1 MRDHPRRSGSRRAAA
16 AGVILALVGSLLT
29 ALAVPAFAAPDPTSV
44 ESYAPEGTANLAPA
58 GLVTVSSSQGGASP
72 AILNDGASGHPEL
85 GVWVADETGVDA
97 GGWVQLDLP
106 RESELSRVVV
116 FPRGDPGF
124 YGFYYPIDFTVS
136 VLDAEGETVA
146 EERVVHDDSP
156 EAVVTEPDVV
166 DFDEPVTGVA
176 VRIDVTTRQSR
187 EGGILQF
194 SEIAAF
200 GVAQDGPDYQPVGT
214 DNLSVTSSVIA
225 SSSYEQ
231 PGESW
236 AARFA
241 IDGDTA
247 RTSGWSTDPYARV
260 QDPSTSASLQLQLQC
275 ESDLSRVVVFPRE
288 KSFPRDY
295 RIQISDDASTW
306 TTVAESLEN
315 APDESEPQVFDL
327 AGEPTARY
335 VRLFVDTRNG
345 PAGVD
350 GYLVQLAEIA
360 VYGQGGSC
368 VNQVKPALL
377 LEPGTS
383 DDTWFADTTEDAAY
397 EVSSSA
403 PEVATVA
410 ADGTITAVAPGEAT
424 ITLTTGETTLS
435 VPVEVAENVERI
447 GDDFAI
453 TVFWAPLPEYV
464 NDEQYDYLADAGIDI
479 VQASQ
484 LTATREVNLEMARL
498 SHERGMQTIVQDQAA
513 TGSFTT
519 WSEQEAG
526 EWAQTYTN
534 VPGVGGFYL
543 IDEPA
548 DATRYATAFN
558 GIRDAAPEYYPHL
571 NFFPYGYYGGA
582 DQNDAAMRAWLD
594 ATAPHAIDEPD
605 YLMYDLYPFLIEGTN
620 FEGLFTNLDTVREV
634 GLEYD
639 IKTAMYLQSVGIP
652 GAYRRTNPTEITY
665 EANLAMAYGYKQLSY
680 FTWWTPTDRGEPFT
694 DAIMTADGQ
703 PTDLYEPVQ
712 DLNAQIHALG
722 PTLMRLDAQEVYLAG
737 ATYGQQPVPEDFFV
751 QPQSEGDLVL
761 SHMVDRTNE
770 DEYLFVVNNSF
781 TDGQDAALAFEDPA
795 TRLQEVSRVDGSL
808 GEIVSVAGDGEGASG
823 LLERELQPGEGV
835 LYRIATDDPI
845 DPVDPDPTDPPTE
858 EPTDEPTDDPTPD
871 PTEEPTDPAGEAPT
885 DEETPGSNA
894 GEGSDGGL
902 PVTGAQGPWA
912 LVALAAMVMA
922 GGALLVRR
930 ARAWHPAG

>member
-1 MRDHPRRSGSRRAAA
+1 MRERTRRVSGSRRAAG
-16 AGVILALVGSLLT
+16 AGVILALMGSLLT
-29 ALAVPAFAAPDPTSV
+29 AVAAPAFAADPTSV
-44 ESYAPEGTANLAPA
+44 ESYALEGTVNLAPE

-72 AILNDGASGHPEL
+72 DVLNDGASGHPEL
-85 GVWVADETGVDA
+85 GVWVADDTGVDA
-97 GGWVQLDLP
+97 GGWVQIDLP

-124 YGFYYPIDFTVS
+124 YGVYYPIDFTVS

-146 EERVVHDDSP
+146 EQRVVHDDSP

-200 GVAQDGPDYQPVGT
+200 GVAQEGPDYQPAGT

-241 IDGDTA
+241 IDGDTG

-295 RIQISDDASTW
+295 RIEISDDASTW

-327 AGEPTARY
+327 AEEPSARY

-360 VYGQGGSC
+360 VYGQGASC

-383 DDTWFADTTEDAAY
+383 DDTWFADTTEDAVY

-410 ADGTITAVAPGEAT
+410 ADGTITAVAPGQAT
-424 ITLTTGETTLS
+424 ITLVAGEATLT
-435 VPVEVAENVERI
+435 VPVEVAADVERI

-464 NDEQYDYLADAGIDI
+464 NDEQYDYLAEAGIDI

-526 EWAQTYTN
+526 EWAQSYTN

-548 DATRYATAFN
+548 DATQYATAFN

-582 DQNDAAMRAWLD
+582 DQSDAAMRAWLD

-703 PTDLYEPVQ
+703 PTDLYAPVQ
-712 DLNAQIHALG
+712 ELNAQIHALG
-722 PTLMRLDAQEVYLAG
+722 PTLMRLDALEVYLAG
-737 ATYGQQPVPEDFFV
+737 NTHGQRPVPEDFFV
-751 QPQSEGDLVL
+751 QPQSEGDMVL
-761 SHMVDRTNE
+761 SHMVDRTNG
-770 DEYLFVVNNSF
+770 DDYLFVVNNSF
-781 TDGQDAALAFEDPA
+781 TESHAAELAFTDPQ
-795 TRLQEVSRVDGSL
+795 TRLQEVSRIDGSL
-808 GEIVSVAGDGEGASG
+808 GARVTLAPDADAPAV
-823 LLERELQPGEGV
+823 LERDLQPGEGV
-835 LYRIATDDPI
+835 LFRIASD
-845 DPVDPDPTDPPTE
+845 DPVDPVDPTDPPTE
-858 EPTDEPTDDPTPD
+858 EPTDPPAEDPTAV
-871 PTEEPTDPAGEAPT
+871 PTDPPGEE
-885 DEETPGSNA
+885 DTPGGVA
-894 GEGSDGGL
+894 GDGPNGEL
-902 PVTGAQGPWA
+902 PATGADDSWS

-922 GGALLVRR
+922 GGVLLVRR
-930 ARAWHPAG
+930 EQVFRRAG